1 MIDFT
6 IKQTVIDLMTEYPHI
21 MDSDDRLI
29 ATIWNRESKGI
40 ESKYEL
46 LKMLAD
52 GKLTSPESIRRM
64 RQKIQEENPALR
76 GLTWEKRHKKQ
87 KKVKQNLGY
96 AV

>member
-6 IKQTVIDLMTEYPHI
+6 IKQTVIDLLTEYPHLR
-21 MDSDDRLI
+21 DSDDRLM
-29 ATIWNRESKGI
+29 ANIWFKESKG
-40 ESKYEL
+40 EEHTKL
-46 LKMLAD
+46 FLKMLAE

-64 RQKIQEENPALR
+64 RQKIQEERPELR

-87 KKVKQNLGY
+87 EKVKQSLGY